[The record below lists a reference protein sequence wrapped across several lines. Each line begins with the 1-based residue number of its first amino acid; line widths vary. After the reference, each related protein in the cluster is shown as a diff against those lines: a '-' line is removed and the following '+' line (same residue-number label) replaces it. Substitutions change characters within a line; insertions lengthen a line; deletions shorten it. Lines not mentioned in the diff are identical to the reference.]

1 MKRIEISVYLLPE
14 ELDIVRELAVDQG
27 LSISALCRNLLLR
40 SAREGNGRIP
50 AGEAPT
56 MFHSEDGHF
65 WAEGPP
71 EKTTTDQSADDAD

>member
-40 SAREGNGRIP
+40 SAAGGERADTGRGGANDVSLRGRPLLAGGAARENNNRSIRR
-50 AGEAPT
+50 
-56 MFHSEDGHF
+56 
-65 WAEGPP
+65 
-71 EKTTTDQSADDAD
+71 